1 MLKAFLK
8 DESGFIPALISGVAS
23 WLGSAGA
30 AKAVGGG
37 IVGGIVDRWNA
48 KRDYKQQR
56 KLGFTHSEIA
66 GAGGAGAGDAMTSVM
81 GNQATAFESQKRQMA
96 YDHAQRQLD
105 REVAMR
111 GQDAG
116 IEQARLG
123 ANASIYSSNTQRDIQ
138 TMHNDREWQKMANE
152 WANNNPELNLR
163 FKQMSMGFE
172 NVRLEL
178 VLARNGL
185 GLNNLG
191 NMSQADFNRR
201 MTSVMSELAALEGFT
216 GLKNEGLREGVA
228 AVNDPLNPP
237 NPILGQKNNYGT
249 PGMPQVP

>member
-1 MLKAFLK
+1 MLGFLA
-8 DESGFIPALISGVAS
+8 P
-23 WLGSAGA
+23 LG
-30 AKAVGGG
+30 KAVLGGL
-37 IVGGIVDRWNA
+37 VGGAVDRLNS
-48 KRDYKQQR
+48 KRKYKQDR

-66 GAGGAGAGDAMTSVM
+66 GAGGTGTDGMAAVM
-81 GNQATAFESQKRQMA
+81 GNQATTME
-96 YDHAQRQLD
+96 AQERQLD
-105 REVAMR
+105 YDEKQRALDRAVAIR

-123 ANASIYSSNTQRDIQ
+123 ANASIYSSNTQKDIQ
-138 TMHNDREWQKMANE
+138 MMHNDREWQKMANE

-191 NMSQADFNRR
+191 NMSQSEFNRR
-201 MTSVMSELAALEGFT
+201 MTSVMSELAALEGLS
-216 GLKNEGLREGVA
+216 GMKNEGLREGA
-228 AVNDPLNPP
+228 AAINDVLNPP